1 MLRTPTDEQVEIIN
15 QNEGSSVVLASAGS
29 GKTYVVVERYLR
41 LVREFQVRP
50 SQILTITFTNKAAAE
65 MKRRIVD
72 RLFENQLFDQAQE
85 AETGPIHTIHSF
97 YEKLLR
103 ENSVE
108 AGIDPKF
115 ELATGGESDRLKRDA
130 VRHVIN
136 SSEDDDNELIALFV
150 KSTVGK
156 AEYGQFGAYEK
167 LEKETIQILNHF
179 RSSGHEPSFF
189 ENLYASGSEYLRQT
203 HEALIAKLPDY
214 MKVAIA
220 EQPGGSWRDIAYQE
234 AGKTRGEKSKFAWLK
249 ESQDDELLAAKLT
262 CGLAQIALRAW
273 TRYETLLSQERKIDF
288 DGLESRAVRLIEV
301 SPQVRNRISRQFLHV
316 IVDESQDLNRNQFRL
331 FDAIASKSK
340 MLVGDGK
347 QSIYGFRNADV
358 STFNDRARH
367 GYLKLSKNFRSSE
380 TIINMVDVVFSQA
393 FGAEHY
399 FTSNRYDVFDSQMN
413 FDGVERL
420 HLSSKTNWGEL
431 ADFVALQRDQNVKLN
446 SICILIR
453 RHKEAEAI
461 GAALKRRGIGVR
473 MNAGQSQFFARSEV
487 RDLVNSLLA
496 VSSKS
501 DHFAWLATLR
511 SPIVGLTL
519 DGIVLLTKPEAEL
532 ELGPED
538 KGKIDRF
545 SSWFLELRTQ
555 VDHVPASEVLS
566 KIINRSDLF
575 MNLLSLTEG
584 RRRIE
589 NVRKLLLLAMDSP
602 ELSAREFA
610 EQIRNIE
617 KLRHDEGDAA
627 TTDESEDL
635 VTLMTIH
642 KAKGL
647 EWDTVILADGMDHKP
662 PPTFSPTFDA
672 DSGWIGY
679 WQKGRST
686 FAAEYLKTLKSIKE
700 RDELKRLQYV
710 AMTRAKQ
717 RLIIT
722 TWGDSSAGLVGVVR
736 STVGTST
743 FDQLKT
749 WRGPTDNQ
757 SEPGIN

>member
-1 MLRTPTDEQVEIIN
+1 MILEVPLSRVATDEQIEIIN

-29 GKTYVVVERYLR
+29 GKTFVVVERYLR
-41 LVREFQVRP
+41 LVREFDVRP

-72 RLFENQLFDQAQE
+72 RLFVNQFFEQAQE
-85 AETGPIHTIHSF
+85 AETGPIQTIHSF

-136 SSEDDDNELIALFV
+136 SSDDDDNELIALFV

-156 AEYGQFGAYEK
+156 SEYGQIGAYEK
-167 LEKETIQILNHF
+167 LEKETIQILNQL

-189 ENLYASGSEYLRQT
+189 EELYQSGAHFLRTT
-203 HEALIAKLPDY
+203 HDILMSKLPDY
-214 MKVAIA
+214 MQMAIA
-220 EQPGGSWRDIAYQE
+220 EQTGGFWRDIAYQE
-234 AGKTRGEKSKFAWLK
+234 AGKVRGEKSKYTWLK
-249 ESQDDELLAAKLT
+249 ESQADELTAANLT

-273 TRYETLLSQERKIDF
+273 TRYETILSRDRKIDF
-288 DGLESRAVRLIEV
+288 DGLESRAVRLIESSV
-301 SPQVRNRISRQFLHV
+301 QVRTRVSKQFLHV

-331 FDAIASKSK
+331 FDAIGSKSK

-347 QSIYGFRNADV
+347 QSIYAFRNANV
-358 STFNDRARH
+358 ETFNERARQ
-367 GYLKLSKNFRSSE
+367 GFLKLSKNFRSSE
-380 TIINMVDVVFSQA
+380 SIINLVDVVFSQA

-399 FTSNRYDVFDSQMN
+399 FTSNRYDIFDHQIT

-420 HLSSKTNWGEL
+420 HLSSKTDWNDL
-431 ADFVALQRDQNVKLN
+431 AEFVDNERARNVNLN

-461 GAALKRRGIGVR
+461 GLALKRRGIGVR

-487 RDLVNSLLA
+487 RDLVNALLA
-496 VSSKS
+496 VSSKM

-511 SPIVGLTL
+511 SPIVGLSL
-519 DGIVLLTKPEAEL
+519 DSIVLLAKPEADQTLAPDEQEKL
-532 ELGPED
+532 
-538 KGKIDRF
+538 DRF
-545 SSWFLELRTQ
+545 SSWFLELRAL

-566 KIINRSDLF
+566 KIINKSDLF
-575 MNLLSLTEG
+575 INLLDLSEG

-617 KLRHDEGDAA
+617 RLRHDEGDAA

-662 PPTFSPTFDA
+662 PPTYAPLFDA

-679 WQKGRST
+679 WQRGLST
-686 FAAEYLKTLKSIKE
+686 YAAEYLKVLKSAKE
-700 RDELKRLQYV
+700 REELKRLQYV

-717 RLIIT
+717 RLILT
-722 TWGDSSAGLVGVVR
+722 TWGDSSSGLVGVVR
-736 STVGTST
+736 NSLGAES
-743 FDQLKT
+743 FDVLKT
-749 WRGPTDNQ
+749 WRA
-757 SEPGIN
+757 SE